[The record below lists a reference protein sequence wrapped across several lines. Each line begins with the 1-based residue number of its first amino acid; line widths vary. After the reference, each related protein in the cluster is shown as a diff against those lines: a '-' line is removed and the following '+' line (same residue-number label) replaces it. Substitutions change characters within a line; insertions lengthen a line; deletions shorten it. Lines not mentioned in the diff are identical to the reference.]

1 MVFVLQLSLLL
12 VLCWEGRGGGKNGK
26 RKRKRR
32 EDRSRKEGR
41 GFLGEDEDGEE
52 EEEWIRGEALW
63 IRGRLRSSL
72 RSLFK
77 IYEKLRQPLESY
89 RIHSWLQWATQN
101 CLQGFQTGSK
111 KIKFRNIML
120 KTKINLGKNQ
130 GFLILSIAHADMKGG
145 GIKGEL

>member
-1 MVFVLQLSLLL
+1 MVFVLQLPLL
-12 VLCWEGRGGGKNGK
+12 VFCWEGRGGGKNGK

-32 EDRSRKEGR
+32 EDRSRKEVR
-41 GFLGEDEDGEE
+41 GFWGEDEDGEE

-120 KTKINLGKNQ
+120 KTKTNLGKNQ
-130 GFLILSIAHADMKGG
+130 GFLTFNCACWYEGRWN
-145 GIKGEL
+145 